1 MQPNDPFMEPP
12 RLPRG
17 FVAAGRGVGLKA
29 QGNDLA
35 LFLSRRPAAAAALFT
50 RNHFPGA
57 PIILGRQRMRRGRLQ
72 GVVVNSAYSNVATG
86 EAGLEDAREMARL
99 AAREFAGFLGQES
112 EQGQEAE
119 ALEDQVLVGST
130 GVIGRPLPMD
140 RIRNGMRGMG
150 SELDSDPWPA
160 ARAIITT
167 DTRPKVF
174 SLQVGDAVVTG
185 VGKGAGMIAP
195 NMATMLVYLFTDAQ
209 VEVPEL
215 QAALQEASRQSFEL
229 LSVDTDTSTS
239 DMVVALAN
247 GEAGE
252 VDHRAFVDALT
263 SLCTRLAEEMARD
276 GEGATKLV
284 RVLVE
289 GAVDP
294 SEARTVARSVVES
307 PLMKT
312 MAYGADP
319 NVGRILMAV
328 GKCVG
333 CRIRPERVDASIQG
347 VEVIRGGRSV
357 DFDEARV
364 RELLGGDPVEIRI
377 DLGVGTARGRAL
389 GCDLTAGY
397 IEENAAYAS
406 S

>member
-1 MQPNDPFMEPP
+1 MQPNEPFMDPP

-17 FVAAGRGVGLKA
+17 FFAAGRNVGLKTED
-29 QGNDLA
+29 NDLA

-57 PIILGRQRMRRGRLQ
+57 PVTLGRQRMRRGQLQ
-72 GVVVNSAYSNVATG
+72 GLVVNSACSNVATG
-86 EAGLEDAREMARL
+86 EAGLEDAREMASL
-99 AAREFAGFLGQES
+99 AAREFADFLGED
-112 EQGQEAE
+112 GKKAHDAE
-119 ALEDQVLVGST
+119 ALEERVLVGST
-130 GVIGRPLPMD
+130 GVIGRRLPMD
-140 RIRNGMRGMG
+140 RIREGIRGMG
-150 SELDSDPWPA
+150 SQLGTDPWPA
-160 ARAIITT
+160 ARAIMTT
-167 DTRPKVF
+167 DSRPKVF
-174 SLQVGDAVVTG
+174 SLQVGDAVVTA

-195 NMATMLVYLFTDAQ
+195 NMATMLVYLFTDAP

-215 QAALQEASRQSFEL
+215 QAALREASRSSFEL

-263 SLCTRLAEEMARD
+263 ALCTRVAEEVARD

-284 RVLVE
+284 RVLVD
-289 GAVDP
+289 GAADS

-333 CRIRPERVDASIQG
+333 CRIKPERVNAAVQG
-347 VEVIRGGRSV
+347 IEVIRGGRSV
-357 DFDEARV
+357 DFDESRV

-377 DLGVGTARGRAL
+377 ELGVGTGQGRAL